1 MWEKIEQIDWDS
13 YKIPGK
19 YSPDILPLIR
29 GLVSEDWL
37 VRDNAYSD
45 LLRVIDYVYA
55 KNVNEL
61 PFVLVPI
68 LIDFLE
74 FEDVCDKLVIT
85 SLLVTILSYSE
96 TKSLNEPFR
105 SNAQR
110 TREVVCKGS
119 NTYRK
124 LLVSIKNVN
133 VATEEDLATR
143 EDLQYLIEICAST

>member
-37 VRDNAYSD
+37 VRDNAYGD
-45 LLRVIDYVYA
+45 LLRVIDYVYDA

-74 FEDVCDKLVIT
+74 AEDVADKLVVT
-85 SLLVTILSYSE
+85 SLLVIILSYSE

-105 SNAQR
+105 SNAHR
-110 TREVVCKGS
+110 TREVVCKGC
-119 NTYRK
+119 NAYK
-124 LLVSIKNVN
+124 ELLLLITN
-133 VATEEDLATR
+133 VATE
-143 EDLQYLIEICAST
+143 